1 MAGINVKDTT
11 PASLTQ
17 AATRFTDRFNHTF
30 EAVATR
36 PLASWQGLQRDDIKA
51 LLGILGLPFQA
62 TAAKPA
68 LLDQVSIAQR
78 LAVYQGLLIPQII
91 QPFTHIRLPD
101 PTLLDMATESFIGSF
116 AVALEDQT
124 HPLPPPH
131 EYKGFILDYQGQMVD
146 LSEFDMSLW
155 SMLPSPVDRRL
166 FLSMFGIPFEKTV
179 ALDAD
184 DLLPLLPKDL
194 MSLVPV
200 VKGNQAVMTSA
211 KRTRMLHHIAAVS
224 QTPVPSATGPSQPGT
239 PNPGT
244 TQRSPRG
251 SSPLPLSP
259 ASQASP
265 MGPNPLTV
273 FPGAT
278 HFPPYPAFTPIQPR
292 VLPQMMG
299 TAATAA
305 LPGFTPGGSAQ
316 TGPMRV
322 RSQAGAHDL
331 GVRSFVH
338 PQGHHIEASRADLAA
353 LDVPTLLQ
361 WIAMLDGTNP
371 SQVPFL
377 PVQAMVNRIWQSS
390 STPSFRTLL
399 QRSPDCAAD
408 HGYIL
413 THVCWPNPSLTQ
425 IMLVAERFGQP
436 VEATYRVDQSGNVYA
451 PAMAHLVTG
460 DTSVFPPVGQVE
472 YGDTALVPNVVRNT
486 MQPTTT
492 MTGPSAA
499 AMPSATTSQLHA
511 MTAVSESINKSQRSA
526 KNGTRMLKDEVV
538 DSTFLSLVSATPTD
552 SGNTMFYNALYLQL
566 VKHKHYIQCPL
577 RVLVELARSFA
588 DHNPNHFVP
597 LTSCMDATTAQKTAS
612 VFLKSEYRN
621 ENKFTG
627 TVTTWWNNQPDTLY
641 QTLLSLFRMANALFN
656 YHPTIYD
663 ELKLVAQR
671 MHMIACTIPDRPI
684 ENNEYFWGEV
694 TNQVNDVFL
703 GASAVHTT
711 VLEIVT
717 ALRAIPN
724 FTTDQAAHEQLRIIH
739 QEAHRKLRAGTAS
752 QLTVYAK
759 EKMYLSANP
768 TIEQPATVTTIRTSP
783 RRTLGRVD
791 DDRDRPRGSRPPPAH
806 KRPRLRKRFSGAF
819 DTSFVSHGPSIS
831 GGYESLYD
839 DEARQ

>member
-1 MAGINVKDTT
+1 
-11 PASLTQ
+11 
-17 AATRFTDRFNHTF
+17 
-30 EAVATR
+30 
-36 PLASWQGLQRDDIKA
+36 
-51 LLGILGLPFQA
+51 
-62 TAAKPA
+62 
-68 LLDQVSIAQR
+68 
-78 LAVYQGLLIPQII
+78 
-91 QPFTHIRLPD
+91 
-101 PTLLDMATESFIGSF
+101 
-116 AVALEDQT
+116 
-124 HPLPPPH
+124 
-131 EYKGFILDYQGQMVD
+131 
-146 LSEFDMSLW
+146 
-155 SMLPSPVDRRL
+155 
-166 FLSMFGIPFEKTV
+166 
-179 ALDAD
+179 
-184 DLLPLLPKDL
+184 
-194 MSLVPV
+194 
-200 VKGNQAVMTSA
+200 
-211 KRTRMLHHIAAVS
+211 
-224 QTPVPSATGPSQPGT
+224 
-239 PNPGT
+239 
-244 TQRSPRG
+244 
-251 SSPLPLSP
+251 
-259 ASQASP
+259 
-265 MGPNPLTV
+265 MGPNPLT
-273 FPGAT
+273 
-278 HFPPYPAFTPIQPR
+278 
-292 VLPQMMG
+292 MMG

-371 SQVPFL
+371 S
-377 PVQAMVNRIWQSS
+377 
-390 STPSFRTLL
+390 
-399 QRSPDCAAD
+399 
-408 HGYIL
+408 
-413 THVCWPNPSLTQ
+413 Q